1 MAKTNDSIQH
11 ATDTTQ
17 QAHDSV
23 AQFTPLYPDGIPAVQ
38 GNDSVVSHLADLPVM
53 ESPKPLRGQNLLHQ
67 KSLYLSL
74 FSSYK
79 SIYFA

>member
-23 AQFTPLYPDGIPAVQ
+23 AQFNPLYPDGIPAVQ

-53 ESPKPLRGQNLLHQ
+53 ESPKGTASVTHSRGPLYDTGSMSLL
-67 KSLYLSL
+67 LSL
-74 FSSYK
+74 W
-79 SIYFA
+79 